1 MIRIEE
7 IKLSINKDEGII
19 KNEILNILGISNK
32 ELIEYRIIKKSIDSR
47 NKKDICFKYTVDVK
61 IEGED
66 KIFSGKLTKKIKF
79 YRIRKIEEY
88 HYSYLKINT
97 EKKFKS
103 PVIIGAGP
111 AGLFAGIILSKAGL
125 KPKIFEMGKDVDS
138 RIKDVKNFFE
148 KGVLSENS
156 NVQFGEGGAG
166 TFSDGKLYTLIKNER
181 IKYVFEEFI
190 EAGAPKE
197 IAYDAK
203 PHIGTD
209 KLRTVVKNIRKK
221 IVSLG
226 GEIFFEKKLTDIKIK
241 NNKICSVI
249 INDSE
254 EIITDD
260 LILAIGHSSRD
271 TFEMLLKRQLEICPK
286 PFSIGLRIEHKKE
299 DIDKAQYGNFYDNKN
314 LPAAKYK
321 LVAHLPN
328 GRSVYTFCMCPG
340 GYVVGA
346 TSDIESV
353 VTNGMSEYLQD
364 NENSNAA
371 VLVNVK
377 LEDFESDSPLA
388 GIYFQK
394 KWENKAYIL
403 GGSNYY
409 APSQLVGDFL
419 NDKISTQYF
428 DVKPTYKPGV
438 KFALLKDCLPD
449 YVVESIKQ
457 AMPIFDRKI
466 KGFANKNAIF
476 TGVETR
482 SSSPV
487 RILRNDF
494 QSNIKGIFPAGEG
507 SGYSGG
513 IVSSAIDGIKVA
525 ETVIKK
531 YQLS

>member
-47 NKKDICFKYTVDVK
+47 NKNRICLIFSVDVK
-61 IEGED
+61 LKDEEKILSDKHNRNFKIHRIKKIEGYQYSFLKVEA
-66 KIFSGKLTKKIKF
+66 GKKIK
-79 YRIRKIEEY
+79 R
-88 HYSYLKINT
+88 
-97 EKKFKS
+97 
-103 PVIIGAGP
+103 PVIVGTGP
-111 AGLFAGIILSKAGL
+111 AGLFAGIILAKAGL

-299 DIDKAQYGNFYDNKN
+299 DIDKAQYGDFYDNKN

-371 VLVNVK
+371 VLVNVNLK
-377 LEDFESDSPLA
+377 DFESDSPLA

>member
-1 MIRIEE
+1 MIR
-7 IKLSINKDEGII
+7 
-19 KNEILNILGISNK
+19 
-32 ELIEYRIIKKSIDSR
+32 
-47 NKKDICFKYTVDVK
+47 TV
-61 IEGED
+61 
-66 KIFSGKLTKKIKF
+66 
-79 YRIRKIEEY
+79 
-88 HYSYLKINT
+88 
-97 EKKFKS
+97 
-103 PVIIGAGP
+103 
-111 AGLFAGIILSKAGL
+111 
-125 KPKIFEMGKDVDS
+125 
-138 RIKDVKNFFE
+138 
-148 KGVLSENS
+148 
-156 NVQFGEGGAG
+156 
-166 TFSDGKLYTLIKNER
+166 
-181 IKYVFEEFI
+181 
-190 EAGAPKE
+190 
-197 IAYDAK
+197 
-203 PHIGTD
+203 
-209 KLRTVVKNIRKK
+209 
-221 IVSLG
+221 
-226 GEIFFEKKLTDIKIK
+226 

-299 DIDKAQYGNFYDNKN
+299 DIDKAQYGDFYDNKN

-371 VLVNVK
+371 VLVNVNLK
-377 LEDFESDSPLA
+377 DFESDSPLA